1 MIKTFAL
8 ALLLAACG
16 GKQSSNTSSAGGAP
30 PPNQDTTSD
39 HMNIDGGSPAMP
51 GGDTSGSAMAPD
63 K

>member
-1 MIKTFAL
+1 MIKAL
-8 ALLLAACG
+8 AFAFALAACG

-39 HMNIDGGSPAMP
+39 HMDIDGGSPVMP
-51 GGDTSGSAMAPD
+51 GGDKPGSAMTPD

>member
-1 MIKTFAL
+1 MIKTLAL

-39 HMNIDGGSPAMP
+39 HMNIDGGPPLMP
-51 GGDTSGSAMAPD
+51 GGDKTGSAMAPD